1 MSQLTLEFS
10 NKDDLNL
17 VLSVARRLKA
27 EVLYIKSDD
36 DEILANKDRKVMLQ
50 KQSIDSQ
57 FLTDVNEITMDFIN
71 ADLESK

>member
-27 EVLYIKSDD
+27 EVLCIKSDD

-57 FLTDVNEITMDFIN
+57 FLTDVNEVTMDFIN